1 MLACAGADED
11 DLHRASLLPGFDDH
25 GAAGRRAVVEEP
37 GVDEHLWIS
46 RYESLEE
53 DIRTSP
59 AESLS
64 DLDELVSEM
73 MEARGMPLAEREGE
87 EIDEPETIRQ
97 FTEARRVTRQ
107 VDAGEE
113 YDPGDVANA
122 VDAYRS
128 LYDYLLNLGATPG
141 APA

>member
-1 MLACAGADED
+1 
-11 DLHRASLLPGFDDH
+11 
-25 GAAGRRAVVEEP
+25 VEEP

-53 DIRTSP
+53 DVRTSP

-64 DLDELVSEM
+64 DLDELVAEM

-87 EIDEPETIRQ
+87 EVDEPETIRQ
-97 FTEARRVTRQ
+97 FTEARRVTRLI
-107 VDAGEE
+107 DAGEE

-128 LYDYLLNLGATPG
+128 LYDYLLNLGAAPGTP
-141 APA
+141 A